1 MESTSMR
8 FGTLLK
14 VRNYQEQKAQQE
26 LSQIRNQKISEE
38 EQLATLDKKRNS
50 EISDTGSV
58 SKTRAADMQM
68 SRAFIKRLSK
78 EIQSQKTKIE
88 DTQNKEDSKTDEV
101 VERKQAKE
109 MIQNL
114 EDKYRSYMAKEQE
127 RKDQRLMDVL
137 AQRTRQ
143 EGQ

>member
-38 EQLATLDKKRNS
+38 EQLETLDKKRNS

-78 EIQSQKTKIE
+78 EIQSQKNKIE

>member
-38 EQLATLDKKRNS
+38 EQLATLDEKRNS